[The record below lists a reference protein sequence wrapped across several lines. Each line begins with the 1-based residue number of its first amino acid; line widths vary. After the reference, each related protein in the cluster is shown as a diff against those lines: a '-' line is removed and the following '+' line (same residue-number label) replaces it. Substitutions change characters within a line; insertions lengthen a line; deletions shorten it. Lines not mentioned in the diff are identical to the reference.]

1 MNKEMEMDEDFVNKV
16 VDSNRLQSKLEWLN
30 ALAQQRDE
38 LREHGESSEL
48 DRWTNLTNTKETQ
61 HG

>member
-1 MNKEMEMDEDFVNKV
+1 MDEDFVNKV